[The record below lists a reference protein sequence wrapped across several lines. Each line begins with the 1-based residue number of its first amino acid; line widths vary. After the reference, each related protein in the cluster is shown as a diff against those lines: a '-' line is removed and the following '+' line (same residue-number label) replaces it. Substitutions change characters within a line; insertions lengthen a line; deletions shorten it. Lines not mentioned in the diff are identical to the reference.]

1 MSFEVFAQASQP
13 STLMSLLPFIL
24 IMVIIWFFMIRPQA
38 KKQKDTQKMLS
49 ELKRGDKVLT
59 MGGIIGEIDSLK
71 DEATVI
77 LKIGKDMKVEFRKS
91 AVSGLVGGPVK
102 K

>member
-71 DEATVI
+71 DDLTVI
-77 LKIGKDMKVEFRKS
+77 LKIGKDMKVEVRKS
-91 AVSGLVGGPVK
+91 AVSSLLGEPVK